1 MLMIGVEMFAPPTRP
16 VDESIPGRA
25 AGPRFHGLL
34 WRLAR
39 LTTPVLVRLAGHRW
53 NPIFAVVLH
62 RGRRTG
68 RRYAAPVAAR
78 RIDRGFVISL
88 SFGTQVDWY
97 RNLMAAGDGV
107 IRWRGGSYRVGA
119 PEPIDGATALSAFN
133 PVQRA
138 ALRLTGIEDF
148 IRVGDMEAVE
158 E

>member
-1 MLMIGVEMFAPPTRP
+1 MFAPRTRP
-16 VDESIPGRA
+16 VEGSTLSRA
-25 AGPRFHGLL
+25 AGPRFHGVL

-39 LTTPVLVRLAGHRW
+39 LTTPVMVRLAGHRW
-53 NPIFAVVLH
+53 NPIFAVVEH

-68 RRYAAPVAAR
+68 RRYSAPVAAR
-78 RIDRGFVISL
+78 RVDGGFVISL
-88 SFGTQVDWY
+88 SFGAHVDWY
-97 RNLMAAGDGV
+97 RNLSANGGGA
-107 IRWRGGSYRVGA
+107 IRWRDRWYRVGA

-148 IRVGDMEAVE
+148 IRVGVVEAVE